1 MAALDTQV
9 QHVVG
14 PAPPSALGV
23 PELDADP
30 AWRLAAAF
38 LVGFRGHTRRAY
50 FNDIRAWYGWCAE
63 VGVHPLEAQR
73 HHVDR
78 WIAELSELPQPK
90 TGKPAAASTITRRL
104 SCLSGLYEYAVV
116 DAGLIDASPVV
127 RVKRPKVS
135 DHSTTVGLDEK
146 ELVKLLEAADADG
159 LRSAALITLLAL
171 NGLRIDE
178 ALSRD
183 VEHLTHDFGHRVLEL
198 TRKGGKRSTEAL
210 APATARALEAYI
222 GERTTGPIFLDRNGR
237 RMTEPSA
244 WRLVRRLARRAG
256 LPAADRLSPHS
267 LRHSAITAALNAG
280 VPFRDVQD
288 FAGHADPRTTRRY
301 DRSRNS
307 LDRHATYA
315 LASRLGRGP
324 GSNEARPRFD
334 EGLTPI

>member
-1 MAALDTQV
+1 MDSTSSRSALDRLPQT
-9 QHVVG
+9 
-14 PAPPSALGV
+14 ALGV

-38 LVGFRGHTRRAY
+38 LVGFRDHTRRAY
-50 FNDIRAWYGWCAE
+50 WNDIRAWYAWCE
-63 VGVHPLEAQR
+63 SVGVHPLAAQR

-78 WIAELSELPQPK
+78 WIGELSELPQDK
-90 TGKPAAASTITRRL
+90 TGQPAAAASVARRL

-116 DAGLIDASPVV
+116 DAGLIESSPIV

-135 DHSTTVGLDEK
+135 DHSSTVGLDEK
-146 ELVKLLEAADADG
+146 ELIKLLEVAEADG
-159 LRSAALITLLAL
+159 LRSAALMTLLAL
-171 NGLRIDE
+171 NGLRIGE

-183 VEHLTHDFGHRVLEL
+183 IEHLTHDFGHRVLEL

-210 APATARALEAYI
+210 APATSRALETYI
-222 GERTTGPIFLDRNGR
+222 AERKSGPIFLDKNGR
-237 RMTEPSA
+237 RLTEPSA
-244 WRLVRRLARRAG
+244 WRLVRRLARTAQ

-315 LASRLGRGP
+315 LASRLGRGSS
-324 GSNEARPRFD
+324 GEN
-334 EGLTPI
+334 

>member
-1 MAALDTQV
+1 M
-9 QHVVG
+9 
-14 PAPPSALGV
+14 
-23 PELDADP
+23 
-30 AWRLAAAF
+30 
-38 LVGFRGHTRRAY
+38 
-50 FNDIRAWYGWCAE
+50 
-63 VGVHPLEAQR
+63 HPLAAQR

-78 WIAELSELPQPK
+78 WIAELTELPQPK
-90 TGKPAAASTITRRL
+90 TGKPAAAATITRRL

-135 DHSTTVGLDEK
+135 DHSTTVGLNEN
-146 ELVKLLEAADADG
+146 ELITLLDAADADG
-159 LRSAALITLLAL
+159 PRSAALITLLAL
-171 NGLRIDE
+171 NGLRIGE

-183 VEHLTHDFGHRVLEL
+183 VEHLTYDFGHRVLEL

-210 APATARALEAYI
+210 APATARALEAYLAD
-222 GERTTGPIFLDRNGR
+222 RAAGPIFLTRAGGR
-237 RMTEPSA
+237 LTEPSA

-256 LPAADRLSPHS
+256 IPAADRLSPHS

-280 VPFRDVQD
+280 MPFRDVQD

-315 LASRLGRGP
+315 LAS
-324 GSNEARPRFD
+324 SARTRHRAGDGEPSESPTLATSWRAID
-334 EGLTPI
+334 GQTR

>member
-1 MAALDTQV
+1 MAEVASTSSALARLPRQ
-9 QHVVG
+9 
-14 PAPPSALGV
+14 ALGV

-38 LVGFRGHTRRAY
+38 LVGHRGQTRRAY
-50 FNDIRAWYGWCAE
+50 FNDIRAWYSWCADRDLS
-63 VGVHPLEAQR
+63 PLAAQR
-73 HHVDR
+73 HHVDA
-78 WIAELSELPQPK
+78 WISELSEHDQPK
-90 TGKPAAASTITRRL
+90 TGKPASPATIARRL
-104 SCLSGLYEYAVV
+104 SCLSGLYDYAVV
-116 DAGLIDASPVV
+116 DAELIDASPVV

-146 ELVKLLEAADADG
+146 ELIALIGAAEADG

-171 NGLRIDE
+171 NGLRIGE
-178 ALSRD
+178 TLSRD
-183 VEHLTHDFGHRVLEL
+183 VDHLSYDFGHRVLNL
-198 TRKGGKRSTEAL
+198 TRKGDKRSTEAL

-222 GERTTGPIFLDRNGR
+222 GERTTGPIFLTRDGK

-244 WRLVRRLARRAG
+244 WRLVRRLARNARIK
-256 LPAADRLSPHS
+256 AADRLSPHS

-315 LASRLGRGP
+315 LAARLGRGAS
-324 GSNEARPRFD
+324 G
-334 EGLTPI
+334 EG

>member
-1 MAALDTQV
+1 MTESDLSSPVAAALARLPEHAV
-9 QHVVG
+9 
-14 PAPPSALGV
+14 GV

-50 FNDIRAWYGWCAE
+50 FNDIKAWYAWCAG
-63 VGVHPLEAQR
+63 VGVAPLEAQR

-78 WIAELSELPQPK
+78 WITDQTELPQPR
-90 TGKPAAASTITRRL
+90 TGKPAAAATVARRM
-104 SCLSGLYEYAVV
+104 SCLSGLYDYAVV
-116 DAGLIDASPVV
+116 DADLIEASPVV
-127 RVKRPKVS
+127 RLKRPKVS
-135 DHSTTVGLDEK
+135 EHSTTVGLDEN
-146 ELVKLLEAADADG
+146 ELIKLLAAAEADG
-159 LRSAALITLLAL
+159 PRSTALITLLAL
-171 NGLRIDE
+171 NGLRVGE

-183 VEHLTHDFGHRVLEL
+183 VGHLTYDFGHRVLEV

-210 APATARALEAYI
+210 APATSRALEAYL
-222 GERTTGPIFLDRNGR
+222 GERTDGPIFLDRNGGR
-237 RMTEPSA
+237 LTEPSV
-244 WRLVRRLARRAG
+244 WRLVRRLARKAA

-315 LASRLGRGP
+315 LAARLGRGP
-324 GSNEARPRFD
+324 AATSEKD
-334 EGLTPI
+334 

>member
-1 MAALDTQV
+1 VAASAPA
-9 QHVVG
+9 VG
-14 PAPPSALGV
+14 PGPPSAALERLPTAGLGV

-50 FNDIRAWYGWCAE
+50 FSDIRAWYAWCAS

-78 WIAELSELPQPK
+78 WIAELTDLPQAQ
-90 TGKPAAASTITRRL
+90 TGKPAAASSVARRL

-116 DAGLIDASPVV
+116 DAGLIESSPIV

-135 DHSTTVGLDEK
+135 DHSSTVGLDEK
-146 ELVKLLEAADADG
+146 ELVTLLEAAEADG

-183 VEHLTHDFGHRVLEL
+183 VEHLTHNFGHRVLEL
-198 TRKGGKRSTEAL
+198 TRKGDKRSTEAL
-210 APATARALEAYI
+210 APATSRALEAYI
-222 GERTTGPIFLDRNGR
+222 GERTGPIFLDRTGK

-244 WRLVRRLARRAG
+244 WRLVRRLARQAG
-256 LPAADRLSPHS
+256 LPAADRISPHS

-315 LASRLGRGP
+315 LASRLGRGVVK
-324 GSNEARPRFD
+324 
-334 EGLTPI
+334 

>member
-1 MAALDTQV
+1 VTEVAHHSPVSGLDRLPEGV
-9 QHVVG
+9 
-14 PAPPSALGV
+14 LGV

-30 AWRLAAAF
+30 AWRLAAAY

-50 FNDIRAWYGWCAE
+50 FNDIRAWYAWCAGIA
-63 VGVHPLEAQR
+63 VAPLEAQR

-78 WIAELSELPQPK
+78 WIAEQTELPQPR
-90 TGKPAAASTITRRL
+90 TGKPAAAATVARRL
-104 SCLSGLYEYAVV
+104 SCLSGLYDYAVV
-116 DAGLIDASPVV
+116 DADLIDASPVV

-135 DHSTTVGLDEK
+135 EHSSTVGLDER
-146 ELVKLLEAADADG
+146 ELVKLLAAADADG
-159 LRSAALITLLAL
+159 LRSAALITLLVL
-171 NGLRIDE
+171 NGLRIGE

-210 APATARALEAYI
+210 APATSRAVEAYL
-222 GERTTGPIFLDRNGR
+222 GDRTDGPIFLDRKGR
-237 RMTEPSA
+237 RLAEPSA
-244 WRLVRRLARRAG
+244 WRLVRRLARKAA

-315 LASRLGRGP
+315 LAARLG
-324 GSNEARPRFD
+324 PRAS
-334 EGLTPI
+334 

>member
-1 MAALDTQV
+1 MTEITRPQAACASLDSL
-9 QHVVG
+9 
-14 PAPPSALGV
+14 PAGALGF

-38 LVGFRGHTRRAY
+38 LVSFRGHTRRAY
-50 FNDIRAWYGWCAE
+50 FNDIRAWYAWCE
-63 VGVHPLEAQR
+63 SVGVHPLAARR

-78 WIAELSELPQPK
+78 WITEQAEMPQLN
-90 TGKPAAASTITRRL
+90 TGKPAAASTVARRM

-116 DAGLIDASPVV
+116 DAGLIEASPVV

-135 DHSTTVGLDEK
+135 DCSSTVGLDEK
-146 ELVKLLEAADADG
+146 ELVKLLEAAEADG
-159 LRSAALITLLAL
+159 LRSTALLTLLAL
-171 NGLRIDE
+171 NGLRIGE

-183 VEHLTHDFGHRVLEL
+183 VDHLTYNFGHRVLEL

-222 GERTTGPIFLDRNGR
+222 RERTTGPIFLDRTGR

-244 WRLVRRLARRAG
+244 WRLVRRLARKAQI
-256 LPAADRLSPHS
+256 PAADQISPHS

-315 LASRLGRGP
+315 LASRLGRGTA
-324 GSNEARPRFD
+324 EAR
-334 EGLTPI
+334 

>member
-1 MAALDTQV
+1 VSDLVQQTASALDRLPDGV
-9 QHVVG
+9 
-14 PAPPSALGV
+14 LGV
-23 PELDADP
+23 PELDSDP

-50 FNDIRAWYGWCAE
+50 FNDIRTWYTWCAE
-63 VGVHPLEAQR
+63 VGVYPLDAQR

-78 WIAELSELPQPK
+78 WITTQTELPQPK
-90 TGKPAAASTITRRL
+90 TGKPAAAATVARRL
-104 SCLSGLYEYAVV
+104 SCLAGLYEYAVV
-116 DAGLIDASPVV
+116 DADLIESSPLV

-135 DHSTTVGLDEK
+135 DHSSTVGLVEK
-146 ELVKLLEAADADG
+146 ELIKLLEAAEADG
-159 LRSAALITLLAL
+159 ARSAALMTLLAL
-171 NGLRIDE
+171 NGLRIGE

-183 VEHLTHDFGHRVLEL
+183 VDHLTYDFGHRVLEL

-222 GERTTGPIFLDRNGR
+222 GDRTTGPIFLDRTGR

-244 WRLVRRLARRAG
+244 WRLVRRLARKAK

-315 LASRLGRGP
+315 LASRLGRGQAP
-324 GSNEARPRFD
+324 ETGTSQ
-334 EGLTPI
+334 L

>member
-1 MAALDTQV
+1 MTEITRLQPSPAALDVALDRLPNGT
-9 QHVVG
+9 
-14 PAPPSALGV
+14 LGV
-23 PELDADP
+23 PELDSDP

-50 FNDIRAWYGWCAE
+50 FSDIRAWYAWCE
-63 VGVHPLEAQR
+63 SIGVHPLAARR

-78 WIAELSELPQPK
+78 WIAEQTESPQPK
-90 TGKPAAASTITRRL
+90 TAKPAAASTIARRM

-116 DAGLIDASPVV
+116 DAGLIEASPIV

-135 DHSTTVGLDEK
+135 DHSSTVGLDEK
-146 ELVKLLEAADADG
+146 ELIKLLEAAEADG
-159 LRSAALITLLAL
+159 LRSAALMTLLAL
-171 NGLRIDE
+171 NGLRIGE

-183 VEHLTHDFGHRVLEL
+183 IDHLTHDFGHRVLEL

-210 APATARALEAYI
+210 APATSRALEAYI
-222 GERTTGPIFLDRNGR
+222 ADRGAGPIFLDRTGK
-237 RMTEPSA
+237 RMTEPTA
-244 WRLVRRLARRAG
+244 WRLVRRLARKAR

-315 LASRLGRGP
+315 LASRLGRGTA
-324 GSNEARPRFD
+324 EAR
-334 EGLTPI
+334 

>member
-1 MAALDTQV
+1 MSDSSAPLDRLPTA
-9 QHVVG
+9 G
-14 PAPPSALGV
+14 LGV

-50 FNDIRAWYGWCAE
+50 FSDIRAWYAWCASA
-63 VGVHPLEAQR
+63 GVHPLEAER

-78 WIAELSELPQPK
+78 WIAELTELPQAQ
-90 TGKPAAASTITRRL
+90 TGKPAAASSVARRL

-116 DAGLIDASPVV
+116 DAGLIDSSPLV

-135 DHSTTVGLDEK
+135 DHSSTVGLDEK
-146 ELVKLLEAADADG
+146 ELVKLLEAAEADG

-183 VEHLTHDFGHRVLEL
+183 VEHLTYDFGHRVLEL
-198 TRKGGKRSTEAL
+198 TRKGAKRSTEAL

-222 GERTTGPIFLDRNGR
+222 GERTGAIFLDRTGK

-256 LPAADRLSPHS
+256 LPAADRISRS
-267 LRHSAITAALNAG
+267 CAQRHHRSAQRRGA
-280 VPFRDVQD
+280 VPR
-288 FAGHADPRTTRRY
+288 
-301 DRSRNS
+301 
-307 LDRHATYA
+307 
-315 LASRLGRGP
+315 
-324 GSNEARPRFD
+324 RPRLCRPCRPSYD
-334 EGLTPI
+334 SPLRPVPQQLGPPRHLRSGQPAGARHQRRGRRAE